1 VFDGLQPGRLPDL
14 VIAELKGRD
23 MVWASRR
30 SHDI

>member
-1 VFDGLQPGRLPDL
+1 VLDGLQPGTLPDL

-23 MVWASRR
+23 MIWASGR